1 MILGLLFCIF
11 FALINF
17 ALVKTLKN
25 KGTSSIISFCV
36 SLLAVYGINRTNLSL
51 SGFFTKIGLSNTLIY
66 SVVPILIIIGL
77 IYMIWKLKLSK
88 TLMLVGIFLVIISF
102 TPIIYTKSTVMI
114 IGIVLFILGLIFW
127 IMKKRRDRKKGT
139 TTGDKPKENK
149 PQGPSE
155 SEGKSKL
162 KDAAKKF
169 NSWARSQP
177 NPKFVGSWANFI
189 HWLGKGGWGGSEAE
203 ICARLGISQAD
214 FVNIFN
220 SYGLVN

>member
-1 MILGLLFCIF
+1 MLNTTLSAIDPNTMLLGLLFVIF

-139 TTGDKPKENK
+139 TTGNK
-149 PQGPSE
+149 KNAQ
-155 SEGKSKL
+155 
-162 KDAAKKF
+162 
-169 NSWARSQP
+169 
-177 NPKFVGSWANFI
+177 
-189 HWLGKGGWGGSEAE
+189 
-203 ICARLGISQAD
+203 
-214 FVNIFN
+214 
-220 SYGLVN
+220 